1 MGEDMFVVDDPV
13 LALIVRFVVRDS
25 DLDVMDE
32 DFLQRQVET
41 MKRYLA
47 RYPVQEQGERA
58 IEWIAEYA
66 AEYRAHWQQQVVMQ
80 EAGQTRCRDCPM
92 NTLGED
98 SYCQI
103 HHQWL
108 TLLRRYG
115 RNEVS
120 STEYVELALRML
132 REHKE
137 ELKLRK
143 QHEAEE
149 RQLLRAYR
157 DARNRPL

>member
-1 MGEDMFVVDDPV
+1 MGDDMFVVDDPV

-25 DLDVMDE
+25 DLDVMDQ
-32 DFLQRQVET
+32 DFLNRQVET

-47 RYPVQEQGERA
+47 RYPVQEQRERA

-66 AEYRAHWQQQVVMQ
+66 AEYRAQWQQQVAVQ

-92 NTLGED
+92 NAFGEA

-108 TLLRRYG
+108 NLLKRYA
-115 RNEVS
+115 RNELR
-120 STEYVELALRML
+120 STEYVELALRLL

-149 RQLLRAYR
+149 LRQLRAYR
-157 DARNRPL
+157 DGRNRPL